1 MPWIS
6 TGSVPAYLRKQD
18 IYGSSSTRPLSS
30 RTYRILLRTSPAEIV
45 EQIWNLA
52 RKESP
57 FGYVIARVAIHE
69 QFFSDEQAANR
80 HEQAANSVASLLNT
94 RFPQHVAKTNSCYT
108 MDTDGTCSAAQ
119 DLE

>member
-6 TGSVPAYLRKQD
+6 PGSVPAYLRKQD
-18 IYGSSSTRPLSS
+18 IYGRSSTRPLSS
-30 RTYRILLRTSPAEIV
+30 RTHRILLRTSSTEIV
-45 EQIWNLA
+45 QQIWNLA
-52 RKESP
+52 RKASP
-57 FGYVIARVAIHE
+57 FGYVITRGAIQE
-69 QFFSDEQAANR
+69 QVFSDERAANR

-108 MDTDGTCSAAQ
+108 MNTDGTCSAAQ